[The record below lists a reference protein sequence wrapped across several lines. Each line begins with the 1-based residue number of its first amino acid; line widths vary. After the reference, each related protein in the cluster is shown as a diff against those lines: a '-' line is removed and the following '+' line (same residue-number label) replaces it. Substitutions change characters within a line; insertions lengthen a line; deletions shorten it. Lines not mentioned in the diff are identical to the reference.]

1 MFLWLIDLLESFFNG
16 LVWILNFPYHLLG
29 VLLLLLR
36 PWTWLSSPP
45 PISPAYVKNLTP
57 EDPETPGYAPAKPV
71 ESTPAAEAAPAP
83 QPPPE
88 PEKPNPPCVLFDQ
101 DPAFW
106 EKFFL
111 DNKFGGTMFDVVAS
125 VTVEKK
131 TGYKLSKLGEWEE
144 VDNTFYFEK
153 TTNKI
158 ALAPPVR
165 FSFSIYYQLYLTTQF
180 PESWLVECEKELLKI
195 QADWKLLKDNTLND
209 SRNSTNKAPSSAKQ
223 KQERCAELMRQMRAR
238 VISRGWLHLLPIFE
252 GTIYQRAWMTSPQGQ
267 AFEQPWGSYIHF
279 GTLENGEE
287 LDYSGDMS
295 ILTIAHNGSGKTKSL
310 ILPNLATYTGGVM
323 CLDVTGERYAHTAH
337 HREAMEQKVWRFDP
351 FGNDNAAAF
360 NPLSVVRRTPFD
372 MWGDA
377 EKLAAVFAPTGGS
390 NRVFW
395 SDSIQELLA
404 VLICYCILNADKSE
418 HEATPSDLIAAINSD
433 FRKMEWMLRSC
444 TKSEEIWSLDTHAQ
458 NMLNLI
464 NTKGHFPTV
473 PELLKTALKDWNN
486 PQLLANTS
494 RTDWTPAELLNG
506 SASVFLTA
514 TPNKMATEGTIMRV
528 FIGAHILALLAEQP
542 KQRPESP
549 LLFVF
554 DDFLQLPPLNLLEP
568 ALLSDPA
575 YGLRFWLVVSSMSAL
590 HQRYGRATDT
600 IINMCKIKTFSN
612 VKGQAAKALSKLLGD
627 IKHPLFLTG
636 RKPLVS
642 AQELAGPEFEAL
654 HVVTIAGA
662 PPAKVKKR
670 FFDS

>member
-1 MFLWLIDLLESFFNG
+1 MFFWLIDILESVFNG
-16 LVWILNFPYHLLG
+16 FVWIFNYPYHVLG
-29 VLLLLLR
+29 AFLLLLR
-36 PWTWLSSPP
+36 PWTWLTSPP
-45 PISPAYVKNLTP
+45 PISPAYVKNLAPEVTETP
-57 EDPETPGYAPAKPV
+57 EHADSKPV
-71 ESTPAAEAAPAP
+71 EPAPAAEAAPVAP
-83 QPPPE
+83 QE
-88 PEKPNPPCVLFDQ
+88 PEKLNNPCVLFDQ
-101 DPAFW
+101 EPAFW
-106 EKFFL
+106 EKFFF
-111 DNKFGGTMFDVVAS
+111 DNKFGGILFDVAAS
-125 VTVEKK
+125 VTFEKK
-131 TGYKLSKLGEWEE
+131 TGYKLSQLGEWEE

-153 TTNKI
+153 VTNKT

-180 PESWLVECEKELLKI
+180 PESWLIECEKELLKI
-195 QADWKLLKDNTLND
+195 QSDWKLKEHNHSASHNP
-209 SRNSTNKAPSSAKQ
+209 TNKPPSSDQQ
-223 KQERCAELMRQMRAR
+223 KQERCAELMRQIKAR

-252 GTIYQRAWMTSPQGQ
+252 GSIYQRAWMFSPQGQ

-279 GTLENGEE
+279 GTLENGEVLE
-287 LDYSGDMS
+287 YSGDMS
-295 ILTIAHNGSGKTKSL
+295 ILTIAQNGSGKTKSL

-323 CLDVTGERYAHTAH
+323 CLDITGERYAQTAS
-337 HREAMEQKVWRFDP
+337 HREAMAQKVWRFDP
-351 FGNDNAAAF
+351 FGDGNAAAF

-377 EKLAAVFAPTGGS
+377 EKLAAVFAPTGSS

-395 SDSIQELLA
+395 SDAIQELLA

-418 HEATPSDLIAAINSD
+418 GEATPRDLLAAINSD

-473 PELLKTALKDWNN
+473 PELLKTALKAWNN
-486 PQLLANTS
+486 PLLLANTS

-506 SASVFLTA
+506 SASVFLVT
-514 TPNKMATEGTIMRV
+514 TPDKMASEAAIMKV
-528 FIGAHILALLAEQP
+528 FIGAHILALLSEPP

-554 DDFLQLPPLNLLEP
+554 DDFLQLPRLNILEP
-568 ALLSDPA
+568 ALLSDPT

-590 HQRYGRATDT
+590 HQRYGMATDT

-612 VKGQAAKALSKLLGD
+612 VKGQAAKSLSKLLGD
-627 IKHPLFLTG
+627 IKHPLFMTG

-642 AQELAGPEFEAL
+642 AQELAGAEFEAF

-662 PPAKVKKR
+662 QPAKVKKR